1 MKNLSISFLLYL
13 LIVVFNKKKSIL
25 VGNQGY
31 EKVII
36 VASLQLLM
44 TSFSSIQIALYR
56 REFDFKT
63 LFIVRSITVFI
74 PFLVTVP
81 LALMNLNYWS
91 LVIGMLLIQLI
102 NAIILTA
109 KSKWKPQLFYRFSI
123 LY

>member
-81 LALMNLNYWS
+81 LALMNLNY
-91 LVIGMLLIQLI
+91 
-102 NAIILTA
+102 
-109 KSKWKPQLFYRFSI
+109 
-123 LY
+123 